1 MSYFNHS
8 FTKRFLVNG
17 ATLEPGDKVPGTN
30 ITTPVAIDAG
40 VIISIDPNFT
50 TADLAK
56 FPPGYIGLFDAKTYK
71 LYNPD
76 DTSSSGYANTKCCPF
91 IVAGSSLLTND
102 KIGPYHGGYKE
113 TNKSKVINPKYIQKT
128 YAVESCLP
136 EQAVLHVGRTN
147 LQLGGNVLSLGTI
160 NFSTVPGSDGVYDLP
175 IDNYPSYGLVL
186 TVTIEGGAVTNVE
199 IKNPGVKYIVE
210 TLSLNVNG
218 FEGIVEIAE
227 VSISPEPNENCCPTF
242 CCEKN
247 YYLRIDV
254 KGSPALRFANH
265 NLYRTLL
272 AQGGTCCNPVLTEA
286 QVNGGAACPN
296 LREAI
301 CDVCTPVDPT
311 LIYLQWAEQIVNDPY
326 LKDFISPVVFDYTGQ
341 AWFAPGTNNGI
352 FEWATINPDGTVTN
366 NYKES
371 EIASE
376 WSKTCLEEEEP
387 PTCCAGLRLEGAYVD
402 TKFGNCSFQITD
414 FFEKE
419 PIKIYAQLVDI
430 NGDACFNQICI
441 VEECPGKQGI
451 GFGEQVLRDLILSES
466 YLQNFFATDIRIR
479 EITQGSDILNAV
491 DRNAMYDRFYIQ
503 HSVPRFN
510 NPTGVFDNDRYL
522 LEVIFPKSFPVNA
535 FLSSWSQAF
544 NNCDNCPDTEYFG
557 CSSCDTEPLPI
568 PVAPLLG

>member
-40 VIISIDPNFT
+40 VITSTDPNFT

-71 LYNPD
+71 IYNPD

-136 EQAVLHVGRTN
+136 EQAVVHIGLTN
-147 LQLGGNVLSLGTI
+147 LNLSGKIVSFTNDGAFGSIPADGTYTIALTGGTG
-160 NFSTVPGSDGVYDLP
+160 Y
-175 IDNYPSYGLVL
+175 
-186 TVTIEGGAVTNVE
+186 GAVVTVIVE
-199 IKNPGVKYIVE
+199 SGAITSTTIINTGVKYTDSDVLTAE
-210 TLSLNVNG
+210 AG
-218 FEGIVEIAE
+218 GEIFTITVAT
-227 VSISPEPNENCCPTF
+227 VSATVVDENCCPTF

-371 EIASE
+371 QTAID
-376 WSKTCLEEEEP
+376 WSTTCLVEEP

-535 FLSSWSQAF
+535 FLSAWSQSF

-568 PVAPLLG
+568 PVAPLLD